1 MTSPTELENELYAG
15 LPEAV
20 KKELSSRGEAQTR
33 ARGTR
38 LVQKGVLPEG
48 VIILTAGA
56 AETTVTV
63 AGKEMSLGVAGPG
76 RVFALHSVITGA
88 PPDTTV
94 TCRDDCKITMVAKDA
109 FLEQLKRHPE
119 MYFAVVRVLSTD
131 LANADRLIRECARG
145 FQPKS
150 SNLVR
155 PA

>member
-1 MTSPTELENELYAG
+1 MTSPIELENELYAG
-15 LPEAV
+15 LAEAV
-20 KKELSSRGEAQTR
+20 KKDLSSRGETQTR

-38 LVQKGVLPEG
+38 LVQRGVLPEG
-48 VIILTAGA
+48 VIILNAGA

-63 AGKEMSLGVAGPG
+63 AGREMSLGVAGPG
-76 RVFALHSVITGA
+76 RIFALHSVITGT

-94 TCRDDCKITMVAKDA
+94 TCLEDSRITTLAKDA
-109 FLEQLKRHPE
+109 FLEELKRHPE

-131 LANADRLIRECARG
+131 LASADRLMRECARG
-145 FQPKS
+145 LQPKS